1 MPHFAP
7 FALDVAC
14 ERCLLHPAVNA
25 GFFEGLQGSGL
36 GVSQSWLSMA
46 LRKNPAS
53 FTGLHQ
59 KEFDVAASAA
69 KANGGD
75 LFAPA

>member
-1 MPHFAP
+1 MAHFAP

-14 ERCLLHPAVNA
+14 ERSLFHPAVNA
-25 GFFEGLQGSGL
+25 SFLEGFQGSGL
-36 GVSQSWLSMA
+36 SVSQSWFSMA